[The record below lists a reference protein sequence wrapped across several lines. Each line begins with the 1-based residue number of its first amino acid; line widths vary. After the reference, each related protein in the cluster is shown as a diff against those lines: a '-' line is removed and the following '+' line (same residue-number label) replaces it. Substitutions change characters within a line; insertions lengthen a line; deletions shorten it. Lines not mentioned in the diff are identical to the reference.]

1 MINITIGQT
10 SSSWEVWET
19 DAPIEYDGFGTFQ
32 IASYLKERT
41 VLIRS
46 EHKDWQTNR
55 YGSGFHKHGPSSQA
69 ENDVCMFLWNRLLG
83 REAK

>member
-1 MINITIGQT
+1 MINITIGNT
-10 SSSWEVWET
+10 ASSWEVWET
-19 DAPIEYDGFGTFQ
+19 DAPIDYDGFGTFQ
-32 IASYLKERT
+32 IASYLAVRT

-46 EHKDWQTNR
+46 EHKEWQTGR
-55 YGSGFHKHGPSSQA
+55 YASGFHKTEPSSLA